1 MPRMLRRST
10 GMVSPVM
17 VSIVRQARRSSDP
30 LRSTALIHLERA
42 RRSGQ
47 LHMGREIHSCLNV

>member
-1 MPRMLRRST
+1 MPRMLRSSM

-42 RRSGQ
+42 HQSGQ
-47 LHMGREIHSCLNV
+47 LHMAREIHSCLNV